1 MNLTHLKYICEVE
14 KYGSISKAAEHLY
27 LNQPRLS
34 KIIKDM
40 ERDMNL
46 KIFERTSKGVR
57 PTKKGFLFLNQAKMI
72 INEVDYLEQMYQA
85 QQHTLTL
92 DVSVPR
98 ASYISTAFVNYLNE
112 TKMINHEVKINYRET
127 NSTETMKK
135 VFEGEDNLG
144 IIRFPIEDESYYLNM
159 LAFRD
164 LTYKKLFEFDYHL
177 LMSKDNP
184 LVYQDICLNDLKNQ
198 IELIHGDVSL
208 PETPLAFTNQMNER
222 LSSSRVINIYE
233 RGSQF
238 EILDK
243 LKNSYMWVSPMPQET
258 LERFHLVQKE
268 CLDMNTRCM
277 DILIYRKGYRLSDE
291 DKEFIDSLKDVIN
304 HIGISKKE

>member
-1 MNLTHLKYICEVE
+1 MNLTHLKYVCEVE

-27 LNQPRLS
+27 INQPRLS

-40 ERDMNL
+40 EKDMNL

-57 PTKKGFLFLNQAKMI
+57 PTKKGLLFLNQAKI
-72 INEVDYLEQMYQA
+72 IMNEVDHLESMYQD
-85 QQHTLTL
+85 QQQTLSL
-92 DVSVPR
+92 DICVPR
-98 ASYISTAFVNYLNE
+98 ASYISTAFVNCLNE
-112 TKMINHEVKINYRET
+112 SKMRSHEIKINYRET
-127 NSTETMKK
+127 NSIETIKN

-144 IIRFPIEDESYYLNM
+144 IIRLPVEDEEYYLNM

-164 LTYKKLFEFDYHL
+164 LSYKKIFEFDYYL

-184 LVYQDICLNDLKNQ
+184 LVSKEILFNDLKNQ
-198 IELIHGDVSL
+198 IELVHGDISL
-208 PETPLAFTNQMNER
+208 PETPLAITNQMNEK
-222 LSSSRVINIYE
+222 LSTSRVISIYE

-258 LERFHLVQKE
+258 LERFYLVQKE
-268 CLDMNTRCM
+268 CIDMETRCE
-277 DILIYRKGYRLSDE
+277 DLLIYRKGYRFSEE
-291 DKEFIDSLKDVIN
+291 DKEFIDSLKDVI
-304 HIGISKKE
+304 HSIGISKKE